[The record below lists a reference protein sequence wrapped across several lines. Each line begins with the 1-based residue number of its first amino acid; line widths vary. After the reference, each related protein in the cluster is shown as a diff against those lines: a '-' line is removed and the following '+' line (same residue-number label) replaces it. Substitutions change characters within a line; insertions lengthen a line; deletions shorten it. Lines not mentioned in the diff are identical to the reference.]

1 MSGLHRRTAKAA
13 PPTIL
18 SRTMENAWRDEG
30 SSCDGAKATHPCP
43 MRPPPRHAKILD
55 LNIGASLAYSH
66 SQGTK
71 AGVNPP
77 SQYCKIS

>member
-1 MSGLHRRTAKAA
+1 MGGLHRRTVNAA

-43 MRPPPRHAKILD
+43 PPRHAKIPD
-55 LNIGASLAYSH
+55 LNIGASLAHSH

-71 AGVNPP
+71 AGVKPR